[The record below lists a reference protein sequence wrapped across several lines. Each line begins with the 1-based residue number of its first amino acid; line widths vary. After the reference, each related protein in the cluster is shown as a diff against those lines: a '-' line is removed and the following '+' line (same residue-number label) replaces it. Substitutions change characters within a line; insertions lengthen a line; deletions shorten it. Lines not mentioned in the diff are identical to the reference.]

1 MKEIILT
8 AQGKKELEQRLNE
21 LKNELIPQ
29 IVERIKIA
37 KEQGDLS
44 ENAEYHAAREEQ
56 GHLER
61 EKADIE
67 EKLKFGKV
75 VTATKGDAVGIGAT
89 VTYIDLEEGEE
100 YTFEIVGTTEAN
112 LAKGKISN
120 VSPVGQAMLGK
131 KVGDTCVVVAPKG
144 GNYEIKITA
153 LKY

>member
-1 MKEIILT
+1 MKEILLT

-21 LKNELIPQ
+21 LKNKLIPEV
-29 IVERIKIA
+29 VERIKFA

-67 EKLKFGKV
+67 EKLKFSKV
-75 VTATKGDAVGIGAT
+75 VTAVKGDVVGIGAT
-89 VTYIDLEEGEE
+89 VTYLDVEENEE

-120 VSPVGQAMLGK
+120 VSPVGQAMIGK
-131 KVGDTCVVVAPKG
+131 KVGDVCLVAAPKG
-144 GNYEIKITA
+144 GSYEIQIKE

>member
-8 AQGKKELEQRLNE
+8 PQGKKELEQRLNV

-29 IVERIKIA
+29 VVERIKFA

-56 GHLER
+56 GHLES
-61 EKADIE
+61 EKVEIE
-67 EKLKFGKV
+67 AKLKVCKV
-75 VTATKGDAVGIGAT
+75 VTATKGDVVGIGAT
-89 VTYIDLEEGEE
+89 VSYLDVEEGEE

-112 LAKGKISN
+112 LAKNKISN
-120 VSPVGQAMLGK
+120 VSPVGQAMMGK

-144 GNYEIKITA
+144 GSYEIKITA

>member
-1 MKEIILT
+1 MKEVLLT
-8 AQGKKELEQRLNE
+8 PQGKKELEQRLNE
-21 LKNELIPQ
+21 LKNDLIPQ
-29 IVERIKIA
+29 VVARIKTA

-56 GHLER
+56 EHLER
-61 EKADIE
+61 EKSTIE
-67 EKLKFGKV
+67 EKLKFAKV
-75 VTATKGDAVGIGAT
+75 VTATKGDVIGIGAT
-89 VTYIDLEEGEE
+89 VTYLDVEEDEE

-120 VSPVGQAMLGK
+120 ISPVGQAMMGK

-144 GNYEIKITA
+144 GSYEIKIKS